1 MKAPQLNIIH
11 DRRFLMEM
19 IRVSSDAISAIG
31 YDAETMRMRVRFT
44 SGSTYSFCGVPAHVH
59 ESFMRSMSEGSYYN
73 NHIRGRYQC

>member
-1 MKAPQLNIIH
+1 
-11 DRRFLMEM
+11 MEM

-44 SGSTYSFCGVPAHVH
+44 SGSAYSFCRVPAHVF
-59 ESFMRSMSEGSYYN
+59 ESFMRSASKGSYYN